1 MSGKVVI
8 SARGLLQKAVSFPLS
23 CQAWEQ
29 WSKWLMAGFSAAFV
43 QSIRLAAGR
52 RCA

>member
-1 MSGKVVI
+1 VI
-8 SARGLLQKAVSFPLS
+8 SARGLLAAPFSTQLS
-23 CQAWEQ
+23 SVGTMVKVVNGKVQCHT
-29 WSKWLMAGFSAAFV
+29 AAFV